1 VEFAE
6 DIDQL
11 RVDPLVDARMLRNR
25 QLVEVAKPT

>member
-11 RVDPLVDARMLRNR
+11 LVDPLVDARMLRNR
-25 QLVEVAKPT
+25 QLVEVAKPA